1 MTKILGENGDTFIK
15 IVLFV
20 VITKSVAD
28 LDITKYIVKKH
39 SLIYLKKD
47 FFLNLAR
54 TGPIHCLQMEISNT
68 FFSSA

>member
-1 MTKILGENGDTFIK
+1 MTKILGENGDIFIK

-28 LDITKYIVKKH
+28 LDITFLNLFKKR
-39 SLIYLKKD
+39 

>member
-1 MTKILGENGDTFIK
+1 MTKTLGENGDIFIK

-28 LDITKYIVKKH
+28 LDITFLNLFKKR
-39 SLIYLKKD
+39 